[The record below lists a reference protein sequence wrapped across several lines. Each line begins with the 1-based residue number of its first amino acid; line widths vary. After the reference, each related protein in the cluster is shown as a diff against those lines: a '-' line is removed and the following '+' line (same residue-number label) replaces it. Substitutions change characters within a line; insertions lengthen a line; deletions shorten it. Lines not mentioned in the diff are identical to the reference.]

1 MKKVLVLYYSRSGNT
16 EKMAKAVAEGIQRS
30 SGIEVELS
38 YHVEAKE
45 LSSFDAILIGAPT
58 YRNDMPM
65 DFKNLFD
72 EAATQ
77 GIDLRGKLAAVFG
90 SYGWSGQA
98 PQLVADLL
106 KDKFGM
112 TVIGAPLKAKYAPD
126 QNMLNECRDLGRM
139 VAESLMNSA

>member
-1 MKKVLVLYYSRSGNT
+1 
-16 EKMAKAVAEGIQRS
+16 
-30 SGIEVELS
+30 
-38 YHVEAKE
+38 
-45 LSSFDAILIGAPT
+45 
-58 YRNDMPM
+58 M

-112 TVIGAPLKAKYAPD
+112 AVIGAPLKAKYAPD